1 MFSNNKKYNPDVN
14 KQLDNLVKNRNKSK
28 FKLLNNPYRI
38 IIENKNNDIKNC
50 EDLKIDLKESNEEIQ
65 KNFEDIVKD
74 RKIKH
79 TSKKPLPKIDFQQEL
94 NDQKL
99 SSTFDDMKSNFKSE
113 YEMEQE
119 TIKLQREKFNNIIDS
134 LLEDGILD

>member
-14 KQLDNLVKNRNKSK
+14 KQHSNLIKNRNKSK

-38 IIENKNNDIKNC
+38 IIENKKEVKNS
-50 EDLKIDLKESNEEIQ
+50 EDLLIDTKESNQDIQ
-65 KNFEDIVKD
+65 KKFEDIAND
-74 RKIKH
+74 RKIKPI
-79 TSKKPLPKIDFQQEL
+79 SKKNIPKIDFQQEL

-99 SSTFDDMKSNFKSE
+99 SSTFDDLKSDFKSE
-113 YEMEQE
+113 YEMEQK
-119 TIKLQREKFNNIIDS
+119 TIKLQRKKFNNIIDS